1 MKLAACLLGALA
13 GALQLGPLRL
23 RNAWLRWKLRRLNR
37 HFTRLMVAR
46 AFAETR
52 HLPPVLR

>member
-1 MKLAACLLGALA
+1 MKLAAFLLALT

-37 HFTRLMVAR
+37 RFTRVMVAR
-46 AFAETR
+46 AFAETN